1 MSFSEIWNILSKP
14 LVTLGKTPVSLVMIF
29 SFFAV
34 IVVVAFL
41 AKFTRVFSRKYIL
54 RKTRLAPS
62 MQYMISRILSYLVL
76 GLGLLIGFQA
86 VGIELSS
93 LTVLVGAL
101 GVGLG
106 FGLQDVVK
114 NFVSGL
120 IILTEQPIRV
130 DDRIEV
136 DHTSGQI
143 IHIGLRS
150 TTMRTNDDVLIIIP
164 NAKFISDKITNW
176 TRETPHIRLHIP
188 VEVDN
193 SCDMKKV
200 ETLLLEV
207 AKENDKVLE
216 EPPAKVFFTQFG
228 DNGLDVELRLF
239 TENVHHLGSMKSDLN
254 FAIWKKFT
262 ENKVDWSN
270 PQRDL
275 HFREKLQIE
284 MARVEDKEGEERKA
298 A

>member
-1 MSFSEIWNILSKP
+1 VLSRP
-14 LVTLGKTPVSLVMIF
+14 LVTLGKTPISIVMIF
-29 SFFAV
+29 SFFLV
-34 IVVVAFL
+34 IVIVAFL
-41 AKFTRVFSRKYIL
+41 AKFTRVLSRKYIL
-54 RKTRLAPS
+54 SRTKLTPS
-62 MQYMISRILSYLVL
+62 MQYTLSRIASYLVL

-130 DDRIEV
+130 GDRIEV

-143 IHIGLRS
+143 THIGLRS
-150 TTMRTNDDVLIIIP
+150 TTIRTNDDVLIIMP
-164 NAKFISDKITNW
+164 NAKFISDKVTNW
-176 TRETPHIRLHIP
+176 TRESPKIRLHIP

-193 SCDMKKV
+193 TCDMKKV

-207 AKENDKVLE
+207 AKENDKVLD

-239 TENVHHLGSMKSDLN
+239 TKNVHHLGSMKSDLN

-262 ENKVDWSN
+262 ENKIDWSN

-275 HFREKLQIE
+275 HFREKLRIE
-284 MARVEDKEGEERKA
+284 MARVEDHGEERKA